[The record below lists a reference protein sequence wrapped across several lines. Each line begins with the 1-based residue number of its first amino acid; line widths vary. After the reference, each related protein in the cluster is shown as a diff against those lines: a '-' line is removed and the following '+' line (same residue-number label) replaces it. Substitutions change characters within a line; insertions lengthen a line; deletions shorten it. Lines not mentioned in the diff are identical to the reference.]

1 MGNLVFQAASGGQ
14 VALSGPN
21 TASSFTIAVP
31 AISGT
36 LVTTGDT
43 GTVTTTM
50 LASTTGSGAVVL
62 ATSPTLVTPI
72 LGTPTSVTLTN
83 ATGLPNGGL
92 VNSTITIGGTSIA
105 LGGSSSAISTDI
117 TISGLTVGKG
127 AGAVSTNTAVGASAL
142 SSGSLSGAYN
152 TGVGYQTLQANTT
165 GSSNSAFGLQS
176 LVANTTGYNNSAYGA
191 ISLYANTTGV
201 NNTAIGE
208 EALRTNTTASNNTA
222 VGYQAG
228 YSNTDQANNVF
239 IGYQSGY
246 ANTAGYRQTFVGTN
260 SGNAITTGV
269 KNTIIGGYTGN
280 QSGLDIRTASNY
292 IVLSDGDGN
301 PRGIFDPSS
310 RLLVGC
316 TATDSGAQFRFQY
329 GSGQNGLQ
337 LFDNSGA
344 SGSTFVI
351 FGINSGGNSNIG
363 SIARVAATAAI
374 VYNTTSDYRLKNVV
388 GVVTDQGARIDALK
402 PIDYQWKEGNIPA
415 RGFLAHEFQ
424 TIYPNSVTGDKDA
437 VDANGKPKYQSMQA
451 ATSEVIAD
459 LVAEI
464 QSLRKR
470 ISTLENK

>member
-1 MGNLVFQAASGGQ
+1 V
-14 VALSGPN
+14 VY
-21 TASSFTIAVP
+21 ASSTSA
-31 AISGT
+31 
-36 LVTTGDT
+36 
-43 GTVTTTM
+43 
-50 LASTTGSGAVVL
+50 LATGSGI
-62 ATSPTLVTPI
+62 TYD
-72 LGTPTSVTLTN
+72 GTTFSTTN
-83 ATGLPNGGL
+83 DA
-92 VNSTITIGGTSIA
+92 S
-105 LGGSSSAISTDI
+105 
-117 TISGLTVGKG
+117 ISGLTVGKG

-301 PRGIFDPSS
+301 PRGIF
-310 RLLVGC
+310 
-316 TATDSGAQFRFQY
+316 
-329 GSGQNGLQ
+329 N
-337 LFDNSGA
+337 NSGNFIVGNDSA
-344 SGSTFVI
+344 LSQVAKATFV
-351 FGINSGGNSNIG
+351 NTGGN
-363 SIARVAATAAI
+363 AI
-374 VYNTTSDYRLKNVV
+374 VALCANGNTAFTSTNTSGTANYYGAIFSNNGNTFSTCGYIAISGTTTSYVTSSDYRLKEDVQPM
-388 GVVTDQGARIDALK
+388 TGALAKVAQLK
-402 PIDYQWKEGNIPA
+402 PVTYKWKVDGSDGQ
-415 RGFLAHEFQ
+415 GFIAHELAEVCPQ
-424 TIYPNSVTGDKDA
+424 AVSGEKDA
-437 VDANGKPKYQSMQA
+437 VKADGSIMPQGID
-451 ATSEVIAD
+451 TSF
-459 LVAEI
+459 LVATLTAAI
-464 QSLRKR
+464 QEQQALIDSLTTRL
-470 ISTLENK
+470 TALESK